1 MRDNGTGPR
10 PHQAGYAIAAVSF
23 IGMIAMAGAATMLST
38 APVAEVAEIE
48 ESLLQI
54 RGHWATVG
62 MLSYAIS
69 RGRQDGACG
78 GDLCNKDDS
87 DRLDIYQAF
96 AEEIYNA
103 KAKTLTTNKPSAM
116 RWIYDE
122 IDPEYHVQILT
133 TVKDLEAAVNG
144 RLSFEFNLEDFG
156 VFLGDDRDKKSF
168 TSTNTLVEFC
178 TGLAAAGDACLNSI
192 AKSNISGISRLQD
205 FRVDRP

>member
-38 APVAEVAEIE
+38 APVAEVVEIE

-54 RGHWATVG
+54 RGHWASVG

-78 GDLCNKDDS
+78 GDRCNKDDI
-87 DRLDIYQAF
+87 DRRDIYQAF
-96 AEEIYNA
+96 VEEIYNA
-103 KAKTLTTNKPSAM
+103 KNKTLTTNKPSAL

-122 IDPEYHVQILT
+122 IDAEYHVQLQS
-133 TVKDLEAAVNG
+133 TVKDLDDADNG
-144 RLSFEFNLEDFG
+144 KLSFETDLVDFG
-156 VFLGDDRDKKSF
+156 EFFDEDRKKKSF
-168 TSTNTLVEFC
+168 TSAHTLVELC
-178 TGLAAAGDACLNSI
+178 TGLASAGDACLNSI
-192 AKSNISGISRLQD
+192 AKSNNSGISRLQD
-205 FRVDRP
+205 FRIKWP